1 MQEPASLLS
10 SGTAERRFGG
20 LQRLHGGEA
29 NERLARAHVAIAG
42 IGGVGSWTAE
52 ALARCGVGAL
62 TLIDLDHVA
71 ESNINRQVH
80 ALEATL
86 GAAKIEAMAERIRQ
100 INPDCRLTLVDDFVE
115 PDNVGEVLAGPFT
128 AIVDATD
135 QARAKIAMI
144 LHARRHKLPLIVC
157 GGAGGKTDPLALRAG
172 DLSESVND
180 ALLARLRN
188 ELRKHHGYPRAA
200 PAAGKAPRRVPR
212 MHVRALWVDEPV
224 RRPAL
229 AEPCAVPAVPAV
241 ANDLTAPLRA
251 AAAPQGLSCAGY
263 GSIVT
268 VTAAMGL
275 AAAHEAL
282 RHVFA

>member
-1 MQEPASLLS
+1 MQEAPSLPA
-10 SGTAERRFGG
+10 ADAARRFGG
-20 LQRLHGGEA
+20 LQRLHGPQA
-29 NERLARAHVAIAG
+29 NVRLADAHVAIAG

-52 ALARCGVGAL
+52 ALARSGVGAL
-62 TLIDLDHVA
+62 TLIDLDHVS
-71 ESNINRQVH
+71 ESNINRQIH
-80 ALEATL
+80 ALDSTL
-86 GAAKIEAMAERIRQ
+86 GAAKVQAMAERIGA
-100 INPDCRLTLVDDFVE
+100 INPACRLTLIDDFVD
-115 PDNVGEVLAGPFT
+115 PDNVATLLAGPFT

-135 QARAKIAMI
+135 QAKAKIAMI
-144 LHARRHKLPLIVC
+144 LHARRRKIPLIVC

-172 DLSESVND
+172 DIADAVND

-200 PAAGKAPRRVPR
+200 PAAGKTPRRVPR
-212 MHVRALWVDEPV
+212 MHVRALWVDEQV
-224 RRPAL
+224 RRPAA
-229 AEPCAVPAVPAV
+229 AEACDLPEVPAA
-241 ANDLTAPLRA
+241 ADALTAPLRA
-251 AAAPQGLSCAGY
+251 ASAPQGLSCAGY